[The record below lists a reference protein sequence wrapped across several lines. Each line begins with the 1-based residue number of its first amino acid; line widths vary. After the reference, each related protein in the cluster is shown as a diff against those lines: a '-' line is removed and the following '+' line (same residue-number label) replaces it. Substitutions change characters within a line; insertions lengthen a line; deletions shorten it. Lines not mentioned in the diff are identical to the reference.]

1 MPGLGCGAH
10 ASKPTPVPALMGLTV
25 WGGEGRHLSETT
37 KINALLHSE
46 AYVKG
51 EEVCMMLEWCR
62 IQVDLGIDRREGCKV
77 KGSDPHRNHV

>member
-1 MPGLGCGAH
+1 
-10 ASKPTPVPALMGLTV
+10 MGLMHQNQPQSLPS
-25 WGGEGRHLSETT
+25 WGSQSGGGEGRHLSETT